1 MKKFEFTLKKMQNYQ
16 EQVLQK
22 EKNTMGQLQARINEL
37 AACQEE
43 IKIQLQDIHWEM
55 DREIKK
61 GTTIYRIN
69 TFTMM
74 IKNGKTHLEDLK
86 RQIRVLE
93 TEIEEQRK
101 IVVEA
106 SKEVSKLTK
115 LEEKQRE
122 EYRQAVAKEEQE
134 NILEYIS
141 GKFVKQG
148 VS

>member
-22 EKNTMGQLQARINEL
+22 EKNAMGQLQARRNEL

-55 DREIKK
+55 NREIRK

-74 IKNGKTHLEDLK
+74 IKNGKTHLEDIK
-86 RQIRVLE
+86 RQISVLE
-93 TEIEEQRK
+93 TEIEVQRQ

-134 NILEYIS
+134 NVLEYIS

>member
-22 EKNTMGQLQARINEL
+22 EKNAMGQLQARRNEL
-37 AACQEE
+37 AAFQEE

-55 DREIKK
+55 DREIRK

-74 IKNGKTHLEDLK
+74 IKNGKTHLEDIK
-86 RQIRVLE
+86 RQISVLE
-93 TEIEEQRK
+93 TGIEVQRQ

-134 NILEYIS
+134 NVLEYIS

>member
-22 EKNTMGQLQARINEL
+22 EKNAMGQLQARRNEL

-55 DREIKK
+55 DREIRK

-74 IKNGKTHLEDLK
+74 IKNGKTHLEDIK
-86 RQIRVLE
+86 RQISVLE
-93 TEIEEQRK
+93 TEIEVQRQ

-134 NILEYIS
+134 NVLEYIS

-148 VS
+148 VF

>member
-22 EKNTMGQLQARINEL
+22 EKNAMGQLQARRNEL
-37 AACQEE
+37 AAFQEK

-55 DREIKK
+55 DREIRK

-74 IKNGKTHLEDLK
+74 IKNGKTHLEDIK
-86 RQIRVLE
+86 RQISVLE
-93 TEIEEQRK
+93 TEIEVQRQ

-134 NILEYIS
+134 NVLEYIS

>member
-22 EKNTMGQLQARINEL
+22 EKNTMGQLQARRNEL

>member
-22 EKNTMGQLQARINEL
+22 EKNAMGQLQARRNEL

-43 IKIQLQDIHWEM
+43 IKVQLQDIHFEM
-55 DREIKK
+55 NREIRN
-61 GTTIYRIN
+61 GTTVYRIN

-74 IKNGKTHLEDLK
+74 IKNGKTHLEDIK

-134 NILEYIS
+134 NVLEYIS

>member
-1 MKKFEFTLKKMQNYQ
+1 
-16 EQVLQK
+16 
-22 EKNTMGQLQARINEL
+22 MGQLQARRNEL

-55 DREIKK
+55 DREIRK

-74 IKNGKTHLEDLK
+74 IKNGKTHLEDIK
-86 RQIRVLE
+86 RQISVLE
-93 TEIEEQRK
+93 TEIEVQRQ

-134 NILEYIS
+134 NVLEYIS

>member
-22 EKNTMGQLQARINEL
+22 EKNTMAQLQARRNEL

>member
-22 EKNTMGQLQARINEL
+22 EKNTMGQLQARRNEL
-37 AACQEE
+37 AACHEE

>member
-22 EKNTMGQLQARINEL
+22 EKNAMGQLQARRNEL

-55 DREIKK
+55 DREIRK

-69 TFTMM
+69 TLTMM
-74 IKNGKTHLEDLK
+74 IKNGKTHLEDIK
-86 RQIRVLE
+86 RQISVLE
-93 TEIEEQRK
+93 TEIEVQRQ

-134 NILEYIS
+134 NVLEYIS

>member
-22 EKNTMGQLQARINEL
+22 EKNAMGQLQARRNEL

-55 DREIKK
+55 DREIRK

-74 IKNGKTHLEDLK
+74 IKNGKTHLEDIK
-86 RQIRVLE
+86 RRISVLE
-93 TEIEEQRK
+93 TEIEVQRQ

-134 NILEYIS
+134 NVLEYIS

>member
-22 EKNTMGQLQARINEL
+22 EKNAMGQLQARRNEL

-43 IKIQLQDIHWEM
+43 IKIQLRDIHWEM
-55 DREIKK
+55 DREIRK

-74 IKNGKTHLEDLK
+74 IKNGKTHLEDIK
-86 RQIRVLE
+86 RQISVLE
-93 TEIEEQRK
+93 TEIEVQRQ

-134 NILEYIS
+134 NVLEYIS

>member
-22 EKNTMGQLQARINEL
+22 EKNTMGQLQARRNEL

-134 NILEYIS
+134 NVLEYIS

>member
-22 EKNTMGQLQARINEL
+22 EKNAMGQLQARRNEL

-43 IKIQLQDIHWEM
+43 IRIQLQDIHWEM
-55 DREIKK
+55 DREIRK

-74 IKNGKTHLEDLK
+74 IKNGKTHLEDIK
-86 RQIRVLE
+86 RQISVLE
-93 TEIEEQRK
+93 TEIEVQRQ

-134 NILEYIS
+134 NVLEYIS

>member
-1 MKKFEFTLKKMQNYQ
+1 MKKFEFTLKKMQSYQ

-22 EKNTMGQLQARINEL
+22 EKNTMGQLQARKNEL
-37 AACQEE
+37 TACEE
-43 IKIQLQDIHWEM
+43 KIKIQLQDIHLEM
-55 DREIKK
+55 DSEIRK
-61 GTTIYRIN
+61 GTTVYRIK

-74 IKNGKTHLEDLK
+74 IKNGKTHLEDIK

-93 TEIEEQRK
+93 TEIEEQRQ

-134 NILEYIS
+134 NVLEYIS

>member
-22 EKNTMGQLQARINEL
+22 EKNAMGQLQARRNEL
-37 AACQEE
+37 AAFQEE

-55 DREIKK
+55 DREIRK

-74 IKNGKTHLEDLK
+74 IKNGKTHLEDIK
-86 RQIRVLE
+86 RQISVLE
-93 TEIEEQRK
+93 TEIEVQRQ

-134 NILEYIS
+134 NVLEYIS

>member
-22 EKNTMGQLQARINEL
+22 EKNAMGQLQARRNEL

-55 DREIKK
+55 DREIRK

-74 IKNGKTHLEDLK
+74 IKNGKTHLEDIK
-86 RQIRVLE
+86 RQISVLE
-93 TEIEEQRK
+93 TEIEVQRQ

-134 NILEYIS
+134 NVLEYIS